1 MIKTTTELIAG
12 REITEVLGIV
22 KGSTVRTKN
31 VVRDITANL
40 KNIIGG
46 ELKGYTEMLNEARE
60 EASDRMIAEAESL
73 GADAIVS
80 IRYQSSSIA
89 SGGSEMFC
97 YGTAVKLKYGNAVR
111 T

>member
-1 MIKTTTELIAG
+1 MIKTTTELIPG

-60 EASDRMIAEAESL
+60 EASDRMVAEAESL

-111 T
+111 K

>member
-12 REITEVLGIV
+12 REIAEVLGVV

-31 VVRDITANL
+31 VLRDLTAGL
-40 KNIIGG
+40 KNIVGG

-60 EASDRMIAEAESL
+60 ESSDRMVAEAKSL
-73 GADAIVS
+73 GADAIIG

-89 SGGSEMFC
+89 NGGSEMLC
-97 YGTAVKLKYGNAVR
+97 YGTAVKLKYGNATR
-111 T
+111 S

>member
-1 MIKTTTELIAG
+1 MIKTTTELIPG

-111 T
+111 K

>member
-1 MIKTTTELIAG
+1 MIRSTTELIAG

-60 EASDRMIAEAESL
+60 EASDRMVAEAESL

-111 T
+111 K